1 MSEGLKAS
9 ISLQLEQ
16 HQEFLSRLEL
26 SVKETKI
33 KINLL
38 QREMW
43 WLEHPEVAYFT
54 ARTSWET
61 NYGHSEW
68 EEELC
73 FCVYTVTGLDGQEMI
88 DVLHIPLYFIQFPP
102 LEEEVVDDHE
112 GALKTYR
119 NPFLCT

>member
-9 ISLQLEQ
+9 ICNQLKQ
-16 HQEFLSRLEL
+16 QREFLNRLET

-33 KINLL
+33 KITLL
-38 QREMW
+38 ERDKW
-43 WLEHPEVAYFT
+43 WLEHPQIASFT
-54 ARTSWET
+54 ARTWWET
-61 NYGHSEW
+61 NYAHSEW

-73 FCVYTVTGLDGQEMI
+73 FCVYTATGFDGQEMI

-112 GALKTYR
+112 GAPKTYR